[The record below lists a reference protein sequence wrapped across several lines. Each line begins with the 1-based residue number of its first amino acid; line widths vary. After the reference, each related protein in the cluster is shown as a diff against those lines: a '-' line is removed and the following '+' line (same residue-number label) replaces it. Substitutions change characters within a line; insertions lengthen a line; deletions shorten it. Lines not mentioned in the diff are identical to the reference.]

1 MSELRIRRME
11 ERDVQ
16 QVAAIEAESFSL
28 PWSEQAFRDSLA
40 MYHTIFLV
48 ADLEGRIAGYC
59 GWYQSLEEAEIT
71 NVAVKQEL
79 RGKGIARELLQEL
92 FRVGTAQGVFAY
104 TLEVRVSNT
113 PAIHLYESL
122 GFENVGI
129 RRDFYE
135 KPTEDAMI
143 MWRRWQA

>member
-1 MSELRIRRME
+1 MSELRIWRME

-59 GWYQSLEEAEIT
+59 GCYQSLEEAEIT

>member
-28 PWSEQAFRDSLA
+28 PWSEQAFRDSRA

-59 GWYQSLEEAEIT
+59 GCYQSLEEAEIT

-129 RRDFYE
+129 RRNFYE

>member
-59 GWYQSLEEAEIT
+59 GCYQSLEEAEIT

-129 RRDFYE
+129 RRNFYE